1 MQGYG
6 AKTSVSILRRHLFTC
21 HIEDWL
27 AGCEK
32 HKLAITAKEALEA
45 IAAFKGTQPESQAQ
59 QRPHFTPEAFVDAL
73 AEFIVATDQ
82 VYLKLLFYFIL
93 LTLILIYSLL
103 LSWNPRSSETFYF
116 CLEAPFKRK
125 TFPIALQCELTF

>member
-1 MQGYG
+1 
-6 AKTSVSILRRHLFTC
+6 LFTC

-32 HKLAITAKEALEA
+32 HNLAITAKEALEA

-93 LTLILIYSLL
+93 LTLIFIYSLL
-103 LSWNPRSSETFYF
+103 LSWNLRSLEISCFS
-116 CLEAPFKRK
+116 LEAFFKTRI
-125 TFPIALQCELTF
+125 FLIALQCELAF